1 MSQIEIVRA
10 TAAQADSLT
19 ALMHA
24 SSAYQGDYASILDGY
39 SVTPSYIEANPTFA
53 AMTGNELLGFYALL
67 EEPPEL
73 DILFVADAA
82 QGLGIGS
89 RLVTHMLAEA
99 RARGMR
105 TVRVVSHPPALPF
118 YLRMG
123 ARRTG
128 TIPPK
133 LPKIGWARPELRFT
147 VARPLQS
154 GE

>member
-1 MSQIEIVRA
+1 MIDIRIVRA
-10 TAAQADSLT
+10 APEQAGALT

-39 SVTPSYIEANPTFA
+39 EVTPEYVEANPTFTA
-53 AMTGNELLGFYALL
+53 LTGDELIGFYALRQT
-67 EEPPEL
+67 EL

-82 QGLGIGS
+82 QGLGVGA
-89 RLVTHMLAEA
+89 RLVAHMLAEA

-105 TVRVVSHPPALPF
+105 GVRVVSHPPALAF

-128 TIPPK
+128 TIPPRP
-133 LPKIGWARPELRFT
+133 PKVRWERPELRFDVPT
-147 VARPLQS
+147 C
-154 GE
+154 